1 MDETTMDILGHAA
14 YVLIALGM
22 LLLGRKNRW
31 GWVCRFLGEGG
42 WIWLGWLMG
51 MSSIWFWGILF
62 MSFDA
67 YGFWQWSAAEKK
79 LSSPPN
85 T

>member
-1 MDETTMDILGHAA
+1 MDDATLNVFGHVS
-14 YVLIALGM
+14 YVFVALGM
-22 LLLGRKNRW
+22 LLLARKNRW

-42 WIWLGWLMG
+42 WIWVGWMLS

-62 MSFDA
+62 MLLDA
-67 YGFWQWSAAEKK
+67 YGFWQWNAAKK